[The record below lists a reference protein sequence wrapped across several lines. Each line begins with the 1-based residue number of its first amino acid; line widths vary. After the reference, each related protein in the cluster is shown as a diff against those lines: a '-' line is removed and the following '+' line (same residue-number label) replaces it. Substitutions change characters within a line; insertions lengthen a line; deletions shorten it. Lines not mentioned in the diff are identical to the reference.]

1 MDKFFKFIAVVAL
14 IMCAVLYVR
23 DENISARVRD
33 NDNSVRGLRYVVY
46 ECDRDCESRNRYI
59 TEYLNDTIIP
69 FVNDMNYRLGE
80 VESQME
86 LEDTSTEA
94 VGAMLGTA
102 LFFSMV

>member
-46 ECDRDCESRNRYI
+46 ECESRNRYI

-69 FVNDMNYRLGE
+69 FVNDMNHRLWE

-86 LEDTSTEA
+86 LEDTSVEA
-94 VGAMLGTA
+94 VGAALGTA
-102 LFFSMV
+102 LFLSMF